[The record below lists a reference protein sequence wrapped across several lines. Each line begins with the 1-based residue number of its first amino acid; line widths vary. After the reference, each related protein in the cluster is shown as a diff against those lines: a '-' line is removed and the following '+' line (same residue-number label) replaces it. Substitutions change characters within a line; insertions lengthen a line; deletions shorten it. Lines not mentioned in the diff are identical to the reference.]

1 MKAKLL
7 VGVALVAGAAAAAF
21 AQDSGI
27 TKVRV
32 RMHAVEKSGE
42 HGTATLTS
50 LGSERTQVDVSLK
63 GFPKGV
69 AQPAHIHE
77 GNCKK
82 LNPQPKWGLS
92 NVVDGK
98 SSTQVPVGLE
108 TLQAGNLAI
117 NVHKSPQDISTYFS
131 CGSIPKAKA
140 KKPAKK

>member
-1 MKAKLL
+1 MKARWLI
-7 VGVALVAGAAAAAF
+7 GVAVLAGAAAAAS
-21 AQDSGI
+21 AQDGGI

-42 HGTATLTS
+42 QGTATLTS
-50 LGSERTQVDVSLK
+50 LGSERTQVDLSLK

-77 GNCKK
+77 GSCKK

-108 TLQAGNLAI
+108 ELQKGGLAI
-117 NVHKSPQDISTYFS
+117 NVHKSAQDISTYFS
-131 CGSIPKAKA
+131 CGNIPKAKA